1 MKHESSTRRGLLAA
15 SLALV
20 FALPAGGAMATEAIN
35 PHADEILRSM
45 SNFLAGT
52 RAFSVSADTSN
63 EILTLEGQKLQ
74 FNSSST
80 LLIQRPSHA
89 LLTRQG
95 RFVDAVLLYDGSTLS
110 LLGKTLNAYI
120 QKDVPGTLDDAI
132 HAIERE
138 TSLSIPGADLLLS
151 DPYAALSSG
160 VTSSGYYG
168 KAYVGGVECHHLAF
182 RTPTVDWQLWVKAG
196 DEPLP
201 MKYVIT
207 TKWMTG
213 APQYSVQLS
222 DWNVKPVIAPGRFKF
237 SVPTGAVK
245 VEALP
250 VEMKRRPGHKTEWSA
265 KVGSGTGS
273 VELQTMSGDLILNHN

>member
-1 MKHESSTRRGLLAA
+1 MKHESLTRRGLLAA
-15 SLALV
+15 SLALC
-20 FALPAGGAMATEAIN
+20 FGLSAGTAVAAEDIN
-35 PHADEILRSM
+35 PHADEILHAM

-52 RAFSVSADTSN
+52 KAFSVSADTSN

-74 FNSSST
+74 FNSRSN
-80 LLIQRPSHA
+80 LIVERPSG
-89 LLTRQG
+89 LLATRQG
-95 RFVDAVLLYDGSTLS
+95 RFADVALFYDGATLT
-110 LLGKTLNAYI
+110 LQGKTLNAYI
-120 QKDVPGTLDDAI
+120 QKDVAGTIDDAI
-132 HAIERE
+132 NAIERE

-151 DPYAALSSG
+151 DPYSALTAG

-213 APQYSVQLS
+213 APQYSVELS
-222 DWNVKPVIAPGRFKF
+222 DWNTKPMIVPGRFRF
-237 SVPTGAVK
+237 AVPTGAVK
-245 VEALP
+245 LDALP
-250 VEMKRRPGHKTEWSA
+250 VDE
-265 KVGSGTGS
+265 TGEIM
-273 VELQTMSGDLILNHN
+273 VEQENR